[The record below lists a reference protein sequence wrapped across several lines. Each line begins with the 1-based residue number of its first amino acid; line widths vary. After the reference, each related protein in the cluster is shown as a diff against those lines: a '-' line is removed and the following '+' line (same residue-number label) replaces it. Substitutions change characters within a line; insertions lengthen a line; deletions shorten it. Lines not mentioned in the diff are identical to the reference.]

1 MQKKCWTKTGRT
13 VHRWLWPFVGLRCA
27 LLAAGC
33 KKSGDT
39 PAGGEGGDLIKIG
52 EFASLTG
59 KEATFGQMSHHGTEL
74 AIDELNARGG
84 VLGKKLQLFTED
96 DQSKQGE
103 SKTIARKLI
112 SRDNVVALLG
122 EVASGRSLEAAPVCQ
137 EAKIPQISPSSTNPK
152 VTEIGDYIFRI
163 CFTDPQQGKVLARF
177 AQGTLKAKRVAVLT
191 DAGTPY
197 SVGLATYFKDAVTAG
212 GGTIAMEEKYT
223 SGDKDFKAQLTAI
236 KAANPDALFVPGYYT
251 EAGLI
256 ARQARELGLMVPI
269 FGGDGWE
276 SSELAAIGG
285 DAVEGTYFSTHFSP
299 EEKRPDVEKFVQDFQ
314 AKYGITPDAM
324 AALGYDSAMILADAI
339 KRAGSAEGPKV
350 RDALAATKHFA
361 GITGDITIDDHRD
374 ASKPLVILQV
384 KGGKFHLVENISA
397 D

>member
-1 MQKKCWTKTGRT
+1 MNRAFLSNRAFRRTRSSALDAPLPAPSPGR
-13 VHRWLWPFVGLRCA
+13 V
-27 LLAAGC
+27 LLAAF
-33 KKSGDT
+33 
-39 PAGGEGGDLIKIG
+39 PLAGPLPST
-52 EFASLTG
+52 AS
-59 KEATFGQMSHHGTEL
+59 
-74 AIDELNARGG
+74 
-84 VLGKKLQLFTED
+84 
-96 DQSKQGE
+96 
-103 SKTIARKLI
+103 
-112 SRDNVVALLG
+112 
-122 EVASGRSLEAAPVCQ
+122 AA
-137 EAKIPQISPSSTNPK
+137 
-152 VTEIGDYIFRI
+152 
-163 CFTDPQQGKVLARF
+163 
-177 AQGTLKAKRVAVLT
+177 
-191 DAGTPY
+191 
-197 SVGLATYFKDAVTAG
+197 
-212 GGTIAMEEKYT
+212 
-223 SGDKDFKAQLTAI
+223 
-236 KAANPDALFVPGYYT
+236 
-251 EAGLI
+251 
-256 ARQARELGLMVPI
+256 QARELGLMVPI